1 MSNSTNLSNR
11 KKKRK
16 TSNNDNDS
24 TNDIPL
30 NKINNLET
38 KYDELSENINKINN
52 NIKTLNEQ
60 IKSKFKNYNSLKKNF
75 DSLEDNYTNLQDN
88 YVDLQEQIDDLYN
101 DVNDN
106 ERNKR
111 KFSDDE
117 SDLYE
122 EEINELNEKELIELS
137 KKLIKE
143 ENEKYI
149 KKKINDLNINKK
161 EKDLRIDN
169 SINFN
174 CLNNTKKKN
183 NEIDYFINLESN
195 KQKDIL
201 NQITNLNKIN
211 TKSNLPVKF
220 KILNSNLSSYIKS
233 IILQKNNI
241 LNSMEPHNS
250 EYYKLSNWINYLMD
264 IPWGITKKL
273 QVDKKP
279 KKIAKFLE
287 NSRANMDKVIY
298 GQNNTKDHIIQI
310 ISKMLSNP
318 EKGGNVFAIY
328 GSPGTGKT
336 TIIKEGMA
344 KALDIPFAFISL
356 GGATDSSHLEGHNYT
371 YEGSTPGKIIQEI
384 KKAGCMNPIFYFDEL
399 DKVSKTTKGDEIIN
413 LLIHLTD
420 TSQNTLFQDKYFS
433 GIPIDLSNSIFIFSF
448 NEISNINNILLDRME
463 LLKVDNF
470 KLEEKIII
478 ARDYVLPEL
487 LKNYNINKKN
497 IVFSDEMIKYII
509 GFTNNN
515 ELGIRN
521 IKRRFENIISKL
533 NILILTNNNSKN
545 IHSNLNKLI
554 NIKFPI
560 TINKEIINILLNKN
574 GDSNSSPP
582 FGMYL

>member
-1 MSNSTNLSNR
+1 MSNSTNLTNR
-11 KKKRK
+11 KRKRK
-16 TSNNDNDS
+16 TSNNNNDGDS
-24 TNDIPL
+24 INDVPL
-30 NKINNLET
+30 NKITNLEN
-38 KYDELSENINKINN
+38 KYNELSENINKISN
-52 NIKTLNEQ
+52 NIETLNKQ
-60 IKSKFKNYNSLKKNF
+60 FVSKLKNYNMLKKNF
-75 DSLEDNYTNLQDN
+75 DLLEDSYT
-88 YVDLQEQIDDLYN
+88 DLQEQIDELYEDIN
-101 DVNDN
+101 
-106 ERNKR
+106 NK
-111 KFSDDE
+111 KNNKVMIIDDE
-117 SDLYE
+117 SDLDE
-122 EEINELNEKELIELS
+122 NDELNEKELIELG

-143 ENEKYI
+143 ENENYI
-149 KKKINDLNINKK
+149 KNKINELDINKK
-161 EKDLRIDN
+161 ERNLRIEN

-174 CLNNTKKKN
+174 SLNDIKKKN
-183 NEIDYFINLESN
+183 NEIDYFINLDSN

-201 NQITNLNKIN
+201 NQISDLNKIN
-211 TKSNLPVKF
+211 AESNLPIKF
-220 KILNSNLSSYIKS
+220 KILNSNLSPYVKS
-233 IILQKNNI
+233 IILQKNDI
-241 LNSMEPHNS
+241 LNCMEPHNS

-264 IPWGITKKL
+264 IPWGINKKL
-273 QVDKKP
+273 QVDNKP

-287 NSRANMDKVIY
+287 NSRANMDTVIY

-344 KALDIPFAFISL
+344 KALDIPFVFISL
-356 GGATDSSHLEGHNYT
+356 GGATDSSYLEGHNYT

-463 LLKVDNF
+463 LIKVDNF
-470 KLEEKIII
+470 KLEEKITI
-478 ARDYVLPEL
+478 AKDYILPEL
-487 LKNYNINKKN
+487 LKNYNIKKN
-497 IVFSDEMIKYII
+497 NIIFTDEMIKYII
-509 GFTNNN
+509 EFTNNN

-533 NILILTNNNSKN
+533 NILILTNNKSEN

-554 NIKFPI
+554 NINFPI
-560 TINKEIINILLNKN
+560 TITREIIDTLLNKN
-574 GDSNSSPP
+574 GDVNSSPP